1 MTEDRRP
8 GTDNPS
14 SKFAP
19 RLPFSAF
26 FPLNSATRI
35 LIWLAFALSLPW
47 LHTYAMLGVS
57 LLLVPVLL
65 IAHRAQFIKLLRRT
79 RWLLLSIIFIYAWAT
94 PGENLIEALGEFG
107 PTFEGLQ
114 AGAVQAWRLA
124 ILLAGLALLLATTPG
139 KQLLGGMYLLLRPWG
154 RLGATRDRIA
164 ARVWLTLY
172 YAEHTVQLKPREWRA
187 KLQHALATETFP
199 DRPVTFEVQPFAW
212 RDWLVL
218 ALTALTLGALLR

>member
-8 GTDNPS
+8 GAETPS
-14 SKFAP
+14 PKPAL
-19 RLPFSAF
+19 RLPFSVLC
-26 FPLNSATRI
+26 PLNSATRI

-47 LHTYAMLGVS
+47 LHTFTMLGVS
-57 LLLVPVLL
+57 LLLLPALL
-65 IAHRAQFIKLLRRT
+65 ILHRAQFVKLLRRT
-79 RWLLLSIIFIYAWAT
+79 RWLLLSILFIYAWAT
-94 PGENLIEALGEFG
+94 PGENLIEALGAFG

-139 KQLLGGMYLLLRPWG
+139 RQLLGGMYLLLRPWG

-172 YAEHTVQLKPREWRA
+172 YAEHTVHLKPREWRA

-199 DRPVTFEVQPFAW
+199 DRPVTFEVKPLARQ
-212 RDWLVL
+212 DWLAL
-218 ALTALTLGALLR
+218 ALTLLTLGVLVR